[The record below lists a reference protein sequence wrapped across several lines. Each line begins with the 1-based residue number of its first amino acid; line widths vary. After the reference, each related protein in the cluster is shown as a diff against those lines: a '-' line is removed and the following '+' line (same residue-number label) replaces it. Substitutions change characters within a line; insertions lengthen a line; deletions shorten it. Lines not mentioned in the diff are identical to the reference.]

1 MKDDIAK
8 SILKLI
14 KEENIVEALAQ
25 VHSEFLDIE
34 LNQAKKV
41 IQKKFEKQ
49 ITIFCDKTQEKVASK
64 NNDISSFEKQYKEI
78 KG

>member
-49 ITIFCDKTQEKVASK
+49 ITIFCDKTQEKVVSK
-64 NNDISSFEKQYKEI
+64 NNDIFIY
-78 KG
+78 